1 MLHTHSHRVTIDTSN
16 VDRRYIVG
24 ENRMITLLERIGRL
38 LAYRMSI
45 AEFIGLG
52 LILGTPY
59 LIAGIIWSTTHT
71 AHLHQMQ
78 GVDLVVSFL
87 GSIVSWPVLLF
98 SNVCMQ

>member
-1 MLHTHSHRVTIDTSN
+1 MSG
-16 VDRRYIVG
+16 IV
-24 ENRMITLLERIGRL
+24 NNIGRL
-38 LAYRMSI
+38 LSYRMSI
-45 AEFIGLG
+45 GELIGLG

-59 LIAGIIWSTTHT
+59 LIIGLIWSLTHT
-71 AHLHQMQ
+71 AHLHEMQ